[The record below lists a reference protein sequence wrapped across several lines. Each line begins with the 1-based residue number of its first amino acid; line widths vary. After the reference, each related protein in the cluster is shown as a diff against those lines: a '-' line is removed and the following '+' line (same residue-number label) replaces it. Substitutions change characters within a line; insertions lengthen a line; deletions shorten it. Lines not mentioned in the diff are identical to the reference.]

1 MANYTPTDQFDFNN
15 IPLTGVLVPGAT
27 VGYIAESK
35 FIKGGYIVVKTISE
49 RDALLDKSLY
59 EDKEIAVGTPVF
71 VSDENKTYRYMGEDS
86 GPDLW
91 LENTA
96 DFQQVTKDISD
107 LQQIALDQKAEIDEK
122 ANQEDLTAL
131 ANATANSFTGV
142 EVSVNTIN
150 TNISTLQEQVN
161 RNTDDIAQRVDENT
175 FFAALMNID
184 AAINTKAST
193 EDVNKQIGIINE
205 NTIWDSDELTT
216 YEVGGLAEG
225 SALKGKSVKEILMMI
240 LYGYSVLK
248 PTYDPEN
255 KILIPTVTV
264 EDNVGISS
272 NPLDVTGTVHFD
284 RGEILL
290 NGEHQNWLAGKA
302 YSITITNPTTGTST
316 TQVIGIPGDERI
328 ENLTFT
334 YHFDAVPL
342 NETDMEVKVNYTQ
355 GAQPVDNFGN
365 PIDAPFPAG
374 TTEPTTFKVIGLTN
388 IWTGNEDNLDN
399 LEMQQIDLN
408 IIKDDSADSA
418 DLSGMFYEY
427 DDQGNIIA
435 SGSQIQIPGWTV
447 SADYSEYYS
456 PVVLIAAGIEIVGI
470 KVWDAG
476 QGSWQWFN
484 GSNAEESVAS
494 WIKDGTIEHTYNN
507 DETTI
512 LYQIYKLPTS
522 DITDMVRPFRFY
534 VSIQGEGN

>member
-1 MANYTPTDQFDFNN
+1 MTNYTPTDQFDFNN

-35 FIKGGYIVVKTISE
+35 FIKGGYIVVKTVSE

-59 EDKEIAVGTPVF
+59 EDKEIAIGTPVF

-91 LENTA
+91 LEDIA
-96 DFQQVTKDISD
+96 DLQQVTKDISD
-107 LQQIALDQKAEIDEK
+107 LQQIALDQKTEIDEK
-122 ANQEDLTAL
+122 ANQEDLAAL

-142 EVSVNTIN
+142 ETSVNAIN
-150 TNISTLQEQVN
+150 ANISTLQEQVDK
-161 RNTDDIAQRVDENT
+161 NTSDIAQRVDGNT

-184 AAINTKAST
+184 AAINAKAST
-193 EDVNKQIGIINE
+193 EDVNQQIGIINE
-205 NTIWDSDELTT
+205 NTIWDSDEFTT

-240 LYGYSVLK
+240 LYGYFVLK
-248 PTYDPEN
+248 PTYDPKD
-255 KILIPTVTV
+255 KILIPTVTI

-272 NPLDVTGTVHFD
+272 NSLDVIGTVHFD

-316 TQVIGIPGDERI
+316 TQVIGIPGDERV

-342 NETDMEVKVNYTQ
+342 NETDMEVRVNYIQ

-374 TTEPTTFKVIGLTN
+374 TTEPATFKVIGLTN
-388 IWTGNEDNLDN
+388 TWTGNENDLDN

-408 IIKDDSADSA
+408 IIRDDSAESA
-418 DLSGMFYEY
+418 ELSGMFYEY

-435 SGSQIQIPGWTV
+435 SGSQFPVPAWTA
-447 SADYSEYYS
+447 SPDFSEQYS
-456 PVVLIAAGIEIVGI
+456 PVVLIADGIEIVGI

-476 QGSWQWFN
+476 QGSWEWYRGN
-484 GSNAEESVAS
+484 TPEETLSSWVA
-494 WIKDGTIEHTYNN
+494 DGTVEKSYNDQTITYR
-507 DETTI
+507 
-512 LYQIYKLPTS
+512 IYKCNS
-522 DITDMVRPFRFY
+522 DVIFETPLYFRFY
-534 VSIQGEGN
+534 VSIQEGN